1 MIISEKEMLM
11 SILAILGLILIVL
24 AILHYIPLMLGL
36 IIGIILV
43 LVGGY
48 GYVSNGRGGRGGFL

>member
-1 MIISEKEMLM
+1 M

-48 GYVSNGRGGRGGFL
+48 GYVNNGRNGRGGFL

>member
-1 MIISEKEMLM
+1 M